1 MVGEQAA
8 AQEALGGR
16 VGFANPLI
24 FALAR
29 TGSNAFHDV
38 TAAHDDAASVRPD
51 FVNGYNG
58 QQGVTYTIRTVDDD
72 TSLRTA
78 PGWDDVTG
86 VGTPTANYPAAL
98 AGAAR

>member
-1 MVGEQAA
+1 M
-8 AQEALGGR
+8 
-16 VGFANPLI
+16 GFANPLI
-24 FALAR
+24 YALAR

-38 TAAHDDAASVRPD
+38 TAAHDDAALVRPD

-58 QQGVTYTIRTVDDD
+58 QKGVAYTIRTVDDD

-86 VGTPTANYPAAL
+86 VGTPPANYPAAL

>member
-1 MVGEQAA
+1 
-8 AQEALGGR
+8 
-16 VGFANPLI
+16 
-24 FALAR
+24 
-29 TGSNAFHDV
+29 
-38 TAAHDDAASVRPD
+38 VRPD